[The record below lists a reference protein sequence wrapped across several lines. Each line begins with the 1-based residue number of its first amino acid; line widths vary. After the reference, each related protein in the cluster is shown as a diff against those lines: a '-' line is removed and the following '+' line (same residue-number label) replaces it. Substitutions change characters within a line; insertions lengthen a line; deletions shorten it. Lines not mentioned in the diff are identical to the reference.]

1 VPWILDCIAK
11 EAESLRAQFLE
22 QNDSRFN
29 AAKQWKTAVDELR
42 AQLTENDVMLE
53 KYHRLMYAL
62 TQEMGRNVNCRL
74 TGSGDLFFLYV
85 EACNIAT
92 SPQTTKD
99 VIAKVRNEA
108 LEEAAKACGRR
119 VSDPDLHDDADIINA
134 MNNEAIEC
142 AREIR
147 ALKTEET
154 NE

>member
-1 VPWILDCIAK
+1 MTISKEMLDALRGGIEDETRWDTVVINKDTLSKLIAAAE

-108 LEEAAKACGRR
+108 
-119 VSDPDLHDDADIINA
+119 
-134 MNNEAIEC
+134 IEC